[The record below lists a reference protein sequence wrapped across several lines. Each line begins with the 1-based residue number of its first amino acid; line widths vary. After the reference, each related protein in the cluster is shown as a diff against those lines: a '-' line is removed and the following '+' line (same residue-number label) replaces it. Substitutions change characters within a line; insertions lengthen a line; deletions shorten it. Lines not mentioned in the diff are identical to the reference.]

1 MLRQILNYHFN
12 KENNMFGKKKKKA
25 TKKVAEVEVKET
37 EVVEE
42 VVEEAPKPAP
52 KPQEST
58 WKIRVS

>member
-1 MLRQILNYHFN
+1 
-12 KENNMFGKKKKKA
+12 MFGKKKKKA
-25 TKKVAEVEVKET
+25 TKEAAAVEVKET

>member
-1 MLRQILNYHFN
+1 ML
-12 KENNMFGKKKKKA
+12 GKKKKKA